1 MSKACF
7 HCGDS
12 INADLEDSVSEGSV
26 SENTESSYQIEY
38 QNQQYPVCC
47 LGCKAVAEFII
58 SGEQTSNYYELRE
71 NTGDKV
77 EPDLLE
83 SITQWEFYD
92 DKPDFWGEK
101 DSSSEDRDLYLDI
114 GGIHC
119 SACCWLIRNQIEKL
133 AGVEAQS
140 IDAATGV
147 AVIKWQPEK
156 AQFSSILETIA
167 RLGYRPSLLGDK
179 INDDEQR
186 NSELKRLVVAG
197 LGMMQVMMYSVA
209 LYAGEWD
216 GMDPTYNKFLTWVS
230 LFVTTP
236 VLFYAGLPFIKNAL
250 MSIKNFSAH
259 MDIPIALAICSAYTL
274 SCINFFRGQGSVY
287 FDSVVM
293 FIFFISIAR
302 FIQHRLQY
310 KNMKTQQALVRML
323 PNFVNKVID
332 GSSSN
337 DKIEKTSVPLSS
349 IHIDEELSIATGEIV
364 PVDAILLSEHAGIEE
379 SLLTGESH
387 LISKTKG
394 TQLSAGSINS
404 AQAIHI
410 KATSTS
416 KNSTLSVLGQ
426 RLATNNLTK
435 NVFQLQLARFAS
447 FFVISVLGLASLTLL
462 YWTRESQFEKGLEAA
477 LSVLVISCPCAL
489 SLAIPASLAA
499 LSHSLHRQGMHVMNS
514 NALIQ
519 FSRAKTILFDKTGT
533 LTELSLSNKHIQTQ
547 AESEFNQQQC
557 LDLIVA
563 LEKNSIHP
571 VARVFHSF
579 ETPYTVDNFKE
590 IKGQGV
596 SGSIN
601 DCEYVFA
608 QPAYLRTLGI
618 QVPEFFKNNELHLAR
633 KVENS
638 HQPYQLLAN
647 INLDQHLRPNTQA
660 TIKALQDEGLDIQ
673 IISGDRDQSVKE
685 VSSQLGIENYLSE
698 QSSQQ
703 KYKHIEALQK
713 QHIVAAVG
721 DGINDAEVLNKANI
735 SLSFTNATHIAQ
747 ASADV
752 LLSGQSL
759 APVHQLY
766 TSCKKLNRIVKTNI
780 SWAITYNIIF
790 IPMAALGYIQPWMA
804 ALGMSLSSL
813 FVVLNASRLS
823 QIQAPMSKTHT
834 PKIDNTIYT
843 EKVT

>member
-1 MSKACF
+1 
-7 HCGDS
+7 
-12 INADLEDSVSEGSV
+12 
-26 SENTESSYQIEY
+26 
-38 QNQQYPVCC
+38 
-47 LGCKAVAEFII
+47 
-58 SGEQTSNYYELRE
+58 
-71 NTGDKV
+71 
-77 EPDLLE
+77 
-83 SITQWEFYD
+83 
-92 DKPDFWGEK
+92 
-101 DSSSEDRDLYLDI
+101 
-114 GGIHC
+114 
-119 SACCWLIRNQIEKL
+119 
-133 AGVEAQS
+133 
-140 IDAATGV
+140 
-147 AVIKWQPEK
+147 VIKWQPEK
-156 AQFSSILETIA
+156 AQFSSILKTIA

-274 SCINFFRGQGSVY
+274 SCINFFRGQGTVY

-323 PNFVNKVID
+323 PNFVHKVLH
-332 GSSSN
+332 GSSSQ
-337 DKIEKTSVPLSS
+337 DKTDKEQVPLSS
-349 IHIDEELSIATGEIV
+349 IHVDEELSIASGEII
-364 PVDAILLSEHAGIEE
+364 PVDAILLSDHAGIEE

-394 TQLSAGSINS
+394 AQLTAGSINS
-404 AQAIHI
+404 AQAINI

-447 FFVISVLGLASLTLL
+447 FFVISVLGLAAITLL

-533 LTELSLSNKHIQTQ
+533 LTELSLSNKHIQIQ

-579 ETPYTVDNFKE
+579 ETPYIVESFKE
-590 IKGQGV
+590 VKGQGV
-596 SGSIN
+596 SGVIK

-608 QPAYLRTLGI
+608 KPAYLRTLGI
-618 QVPEFFKNNELHLAR
+618 IVPESLKSNELHLAR
-633 KVENS
+633 KVHTN
-638 HQPYQLLAN
+638 YQLLAS
-647 INLDQHLRPNTQA
+647 INLDQHLRPNTKT
-660 TIKALQDEGLDIQ
+660 TIQALQDEGLDVQ
-673 IISGDRDQSVKE
+673 IISGDRDQSVQE

-703 KYKHIEALQK
+703 KYQHIVALQK
-713 QHIVAAVG
+713 QHLVAAVG

-766 TSCKKLNRIVKTNI
+766 VSCKKLNRIVKTTLAGP
-780 SWAITYNIIF
+780 SLIILF
-790 IPMAALGYIQPWMA
+790 LFQW
-804 ALGMSLSSL
+804 LLWDTSSL
-813 FVVLNASRLS
+813 GWQL
-823 QIQAPMSKTHT
+823 
-834 PKIDNTIYT
+834 
-843 EKVT
+843 